1 MKAIFNKQVMVTVAL
16 AVILPIVGMLAMGFL
31 VQRLNPQP
39 AAVPAVVDS
48 GERWYNPFSW
58 QNDELAA
65 ISHQQAE
72 AAQANSV
79 GFTGTT
85 ALVIMGAV
93 GLGLVLVYGANDVRK
108 EVHDWQLTEAHKER
122 TDSGQLPPNRSNSD
136 SEAGDEILNRAAR
149 GKHPAAAGA

>member
-1 MKAIFNKQVMVTVAL
+1 MKSIFNKQVMVTFAI
-16 AVILPIVGMLAMGFL
+16 AVILPIVGMMAMGYL
-31 VQRLNPQP
+31 VQRFNPAP
-39 AAVPAVVDS
+39 ASVPAVVDS

-79 GFTGTT
+79 GFTSTT

-93 GLGLVLVYGANDVRK
+93 GLGLALVYGAGDVRK
-108 EVHDWQLTEAHKER
+108 EVALYQLTEGHKE
-122 TDSGQLPPNRSNSD
+122 DSGQLPPDRSNAD
-136 SEAGDEILNRAAR
+136 GDAGDEILNRAAR
-149 GKHPAAAGA
+149 GRHPAAAGA